1 MVKLFGNLRV
11 STIPISSYSNVPT
24 FQYSV
29 LLPYKAMI
37 EIINLHKSFGDLAVL
52 SGLTLSVARGETFS
66 ILGKSGT
73 GKSVTL
79 KCLVGLLEPDAG
91 EVVVDSTRVDIYS
104 RKALSEIRKKTGF
117 LFQSG
122 ALYDSMSVLDNL
134 TFNLSRHHKVTH
146 AEAKEKSEHYL
157 TLVGLSEAIGKMP
170 SELSGGMRKRAALA
184 RALVI
189 EPQILLYDE
198 PTTGLDPITS
208 AGISELIR
216 DMQGRFGMTAIVV
229 THDILCAGIVSDR
242 AGVLKDGLLKYTGTL
257 NELAEIEDEEVK
269 GFFRNPL

>member
-1 MVKLFGNLRV
+1 
-11 STIPISSYSNVPT
+11 
-24 FQYSV
+24 
-29 LLPYKAMI
+29 MI
-37 EIINLHKSFGDLAVL
+37 EITNLYKSFGDLVVL
-52 SGLTLSVARGETFS
+52 SGLSLSVARGETFS

-79 KCLVGLLEPDAG
+79 KCIVGLLEPDAG
-91 EVVVDSTRVDIYS
+91 EVLVDSTRVDIS
-104 RKALSEIRKKTGF
+104 NRRGLSEIRKKTGF
-117 LFQSG
+117 LFQGG
-122 ALYDSMSVLDNL
+122 ALYDSMSVRKNL
-134 TFNLSRHHKVTH
+134 TFNLRRHHKVTNN
-146 AEAKEKSEHYL
+146 EANEKAEHYL
-157 TLVGLSEAIGKMP
+157 TLVGLKGAIDKMP

-208 AGISELIR
+208 AEISELIG
-216 DMQGRFGMTAIVV
+216 DMHKRFGMTAIVV

-242 AGVLKDGLLKYTGTL
+242 AGVLKDGLLKYTGKM
-257 NELAEIEDEEVK
+257 NELAGIEDEEVR

>member
-1 MVKLFGNLRV
+1 MIKIENL
-11 STIPISSYSNVPT
+11 
-24 FQYSV
+24 
-29 LLPYKAMI
+29 YKA
-37 EIINLHKSFGDLAVL
+37 FGSLRVL
-52 SGLTLSVARGETFS
+52 SGLNLNVRKGETFS

-79 KCLVGLLEPDAG
+79 KCIVGLLVPDAG
-91 EVVVDSTRVDIYS
+91 DIAVDTIRVDVEDRRS
-104 RKALSEIRKKTGF
+104 LFKIRRMIGF

-122 ALYDSMSVLDNL
+122 ALYDSMSVRENLVFNL
-134 TFNLSRHHKVTH
+134 TRHQHVRH
-146 AEAKEKSEHYL
+146 AEAADKAAHYL
-157 TLVGLSEAIGKMP
+157 TLVGLGNAIDKMP

-208 AGISELIR
+208 AEISDLITE
-216 DMQGRFGMTAIVV
+216 MHAKFNITGIVV

-242 AGVLKDGLLKYTGTL
+242 AGVLKDGVLKYTGAI
-257 NELAEIEDEEVK
+257 NELAGIEDEEVT
-269 GFFRNPL
+269 GFFRKPL

>member
-1 MVKLFGNLRV
+1 M
-11 STIPISSYSNVPT
+11 T
-24 FQYSV
+24 
-29 LLPYKAMI
+29 ADCEMI
-37 EIINLHKSFGDLAVL
+37 EIINLHKSFGNLKVL
-52 SGLTLSVARGETFS
+52 SGLNLSVNKGETFS

-79 KCLVGLLEPDAG
+79 KCIVGLLVPDAG
-91 EVVVDSTRVDIYS
+91 NVIVDSARVDIS
-104 RKALSEIRKKTGF
+104 NRKTLSEIRRMIGF

-122 ALYDSMSVLDNL
+122 ALYDSMSVRENLIFNL
-134 TFNLSRHHKVTH
+134 TRHHKVGH
-146 AEAKEKSEHYL
+146 DEASDKAEHYL
-157 TLVGLSEAIGKMP
+157 TLVGLKNAIDKMP

-208 AGISELIR
+208 AEISELIKEMHR
-216 DMQGRFGMTAIVV
+216 QFTITAIVV
-229 THDILCAGIVSDR
+229 THDILCAGIVSDK
-242 AGVLKDGLLKYTGTL
+242 AGVLNEGVLKYTGMF
-257 NELAEIEDEEVK
+257 NELVKIEDEEVA

>member
-1 MVKLFGNLRV
+1 MVLFD
-11 STIPISSYSNVPT
+11 
-24 FQYSV
+24 
-29 LLPYKAMI
+29 MI
-37 EIINLHKSFGDLAVL
+37 EINNLYKSFGSLRVL
-52 SGLTLSVARGETFS
+52 SGLNLSVNRGETFS

-79 KCLVGLLEPDAG
+79 KCIVGLLIPEAG
-91 EVVVDSTRVDIYS
+91 DISVDSMRVDVS
-104 RKALSEIRKKTGF
+104 DRKSLFKIRRMIGF

-122 ALYDSMSVLDNL
+122 ALYDSMTVRENLVFNL
-134 TFNLSRHHKVTH
+134 TRHHHVRQIEA
-146 AEAKEKSEHYL
+146 AEKAAHYL
-157 TLVGLSEAIGKMP
+157 TLVGLENAVDKMP

-208 AGISELIR
+208 AGISDLIR
-216 DMQGRFGMTAIVV
+216 EMHRKFNITGIVV

-242 AGVLKDGLLKYTGTL
+242 AGVLKDGVLKYSGTI
-257 NELAEIEDEEVK
+257 NELGEIEDEEVK
-269 GFFRNPL
+269 GFFRNPLQT

>member
-1 MVKLFGNLRV
+1 MIKIENL
-11 STIPISSYSNVPT
+11 Y
-24 FQYSV
+24 
-29 LLPYKAMI
+29 
-37 EIINLHKSFGDLAVL
+37 KSFGSQRVL
-52 SGLTLSVARGETFS
+52 NGLSLKVEKGETFS

-79 KCLVGLLEPDAG
+79 KCIVGLLVPDSG
-91 EVVVDSTRVDIYS
+91 DIYVDSVAVDVDD
-104 RKALSEIRKKTGF
+104 RKSLFKIRQMIGF

-122 ALYDSMSVLDNL
+122 ALYDSMSVRENLMFNL
-134 TFNLSRHHKVTH
+134 TRHHHVRH
-146 AEAKEKSEHYL
+146 SEAYEKAAHYL
-157 TLVGLSEAIGKMP
+157 SLVGLGNSIDKMP

-208 AGISELIR
+208 AEIGDLIR
-216 DMQGRFGMTAIVV
+216 EMHTKFSITGIVV

-242 AGVLKDGLLKYTGTL
+242 AGVLKDGVLKYTGGL
-257 NELAEIEDEEVK
+257 NELTGIEDEEVK
-269 GFFRNPL
+269 GFFRKPL

>member
-1 MVKLFGNLRV
+1 
-11 STIPISSYSNVPT
+11 
-24 FQYSV
+24 
-29 LLPYKAMI
+29 MI
-37 EIINLHKSFGDLAVL
+37 EITNLFKAFGSQRVL
-52 SGLTLSVARGETFS
+52 SGLSLSVKKGETFS

-79 KCLVGLLEPDAG
+79 KCIVGLLIPDAG
-91 EVVVDSTRVDIYS
+91 DISVDNLPVDVGD
-104 RKALSEIRKKTGF
+104 RKSLFRIRQMIGF

-122 ALYDSMSVLDNL
+122 ALYDSMSVRENLVFNL
-134 TFNLSRHHKVTH
+134 TRHERVKHS
-146 AEAKEKSEHYL
+146 EASEKAAHYL
-157 TLVGLSEAIGKMP
+157 SLVGLGRSIDKMP

-189 EPQILLYDE
+189 EPRILLYDE

-208 AGISELIR
+208 AEISDLIR
-216 DMQGRFGMTAIVV
+216 EMHGRFKITGIVV

-242 AGVLKDGLLKYTGTL
+242 AGVLKDGVLKYTGTI
-257 NELAEIEDEEVK
+257 NELAGIADEEVK

>member
-1 MVKLFGNLRV
+1 MIKIENL
-11 STIPISSYSNVPT
+11 
-24 FQYSV
+24 
-29 LLPYKAMI
+29 YKA
-37 EIINLHKSFGDLAVL
+37 FGSQRVL
-52 SGLTLSVARGETFS
+52 SGLSLTVKKGETFS

-79 KCLVGLLEPDAG
+79 KCIVGLLVPDAG
-91 EVVVDSTRVDIYS
+91 DIAVDSLRVDVED
-104 RKALSEIRKKTGF
+104 RKSLFRIRQMIGF

-122 ALYDSMSVLDNL
+122 ALYDSMSVRENLVFNL
-134 TFNLSRHHKVTH
+134 TRHHRVKH
-146 AEAKEKSEHYL
+146 AEATDKAAHYL
-157 TLVGLSEAIGKMP
+157 TLVGLGNAIDKMP

-208 AGISELIR
+208 AEISDLITE
-216 DMQGRFGMTAIVV
+216 MHSKFNITGIVV

-242 AGVLKDGLLKYTGTL
+242 AGVLNDGVLKYTGTI
-257 NELAEIEDEEVK
+257 NELSGIDDEDV
-269 GFFRNPL
+269 

>member
-1 MVKLFGNLRV
+1 
-11 STIPISSYSNVPT
+11 
-24 FQYSV
+24 
-29 LLPYKAMI
+29 MI
-37 EIINLHKSFGDLAVL
+37 DIRDLYKSFSSRQVL
-52 SGLTLSVARGETFS
+52 SGLNLSVAKGETFS

-79 KCLVGLLEPDAG
+79 KCIVGLMVPDAG
-91 EVVVDSTRVDIYS
+91 EIEVDSTRVDIGD
-104 RKALSEIRKKTGF
+104 RKTLNNIRRMIGF

-122 ALYDSMSVLDNL
+122 ALYDSMSIRDNL
-134 TFNLSRHHKVTH
+134 VFNLTRHHKVRH
-146 AEAKEKSEHYL
+146 AEASEKAAHYL
-157 TLVGLSEAIGKMP
+157 SLVGLGDFVDKMP

-208 AGISELIR
+208 AEIGELIR
-216 DMQGRFGMTAIVV
+216 EMHGKFGITGIVV

-242 AGVLKDGLLKYTGTL
+242 AGVLKNGVLKYSGSLDELTG
-257 NELAEIEDEEVK
+257 IEDEEVK
-269 GFFRNPL
+269 GFFRKPLE

>member
-1 MVKLFGNLRV
+1 
-11 STIPISSYSNVPT
+11 
-24 FQYSV
+24 
-29 LLPYKAMI
+29 MI
-37 EIINLHKSFGDLAVL
+37 ELINLHKSFGDLKVL
-52 SGLTLSVARGETFS
+52 SGLNLSVAKGETFS

-79 KCLVGLLEPDAG
+79 KCIVGLLVPDAG
-91 EVVVDSTRVDIYS
+91 SVVVDSTRVDTLD
-104 RKALSEIRKKTGF
+104 RKSLSEIRRKTGF

-122 ALYDSMSVLDNL
+122 ALYDSMSVRDNL

-146 AEAKEKSEHYL
+146 TEADEKAGHYL
-157 TLVGLSEAIGKMP
+157 TLVGLEGAIDKMP

-184 RALVI
+184 RALVV

-208 AGISELIR
+208 AEISELIR
-216 DMQGRFGMTAIVV
+216 DMHGRFGMTAIVV

-242 AGVLKDGLLKYTGTL
+242 AGVLQEGVLKYTGKL
-257 NELAEIEDEEVK
+257 DELVRIEDEEVA
-269 GFFRNPL
+269 GFFREGPLDRNPH

>member
-1 MVKLFGNLRV
+1 
-11 STIPISSYSNVPT
+11 
-24 FQYSV
+24 
-29 LLPYKAMI
+29 MI
-37 EIINLHKSFGDLAVL
+37 EIRNIYKSFNSQRVL
-52 SGLTLSVARGETFS
+52 RGLSLSVAKGETFS

-79 KCLVGLLEPDAG
+79 KCIVGLMVPDAG
-91 EVVVDSTRVDIYS
+91 DIAVDSTQVDTRD
-104 RKALSEIRKKTGF
+104 RKSLRRIRRMTGF

-122 ALYDSMSVLDNL
+122 ALYDSMSIRDNL
-134 TFNLSRHHKVTH
+134 VFSLMRHHRMKH
-146 AEAKEKSEHYL
+146 IEASGKAEHYL
-157 TLVGLSEAIGKMP
+157 SLVGLGNSVDKMP

-208 AGISELIR
+208 AEIGELIR
-216 DMQGRFGMTAIVV
+216 EMHAKFDITGIVV

-242 AGVLKDGLLKYTGTL
+242 AGVLQDGLLKYTGTM
-257 NELAEIEDEEVK
+257 NELVRIEDEEVR
-269 GFFRNPL
+269 GFFRKPL

>member
-1 MVKLFGNLRV
+1 
-11 STIPISSYSNVPT
+11 
-24 FQYSV
+24 
-29 LLPYKAMI
+29 MI
-37 EIINLHKSFGDLAVL
+37 ELRDIYKSFGSQKVL
-52 SGLTLSVARGETFS
+52 QGLSLSVAKGETFS

-79 KCLVGLLEPDAG
+79 KCIMGLMVPDAG
-91 EVVVDSTRVDIYS
+91 DIAVDSTPIHVED
-104 RKALSEIRKKTGF
+104 RKSLRKIRKMTGF

-122 ALYDSMSVLDNL
+122 ALYDSMSVRENLVFNL
-134 TFNLSRHHKVTH
+134 TRHHRVKH
-146 AEAKEKSEHYL
+146 NEAYEKAAHYL
-157 TLVGLSEAIGKMP
+157 SLVGLGDSIDKMP

-208 AGISELIR
+208 AEIGELMREMHAQFNIT
-216 DMQGRFGMTAIVV
+216 GIVV

-242 AGVLKDGLLKYTGTL
+242 AGVLQDGVLKYTGVL
-257 NELAEIEDEEVK
+257 NELAQIEDEEVR
-269 GFFRNPL
+269 GFFRKPL

>member
-1 MVKLFGNLRV
+1 MIKIENL
-11 STIPISSYSNVPT
+11 
-24 FQYSV
+24 
-29 LLPYKAMI
+29 YKA
-37 EIINLHKSFGDLAVL
+37 FGSQPVL
-52 SGLTLSVARGETFS
+52 SGVNLTVAKGETFS

-79 KCLVGLLEPDAG
+79 KCIVGLLVPDAG
-91 EVVVDSTRVDIYS
+91 DIAVDSLRVDVED
-104 RKALSEIRKKTGF
+104 RKSLFRIRQMIGF

-122 ALYDSMSVLDNL
+122 ALYDSMSVRENLVFNL
-134 TFNLSRHHKVTH
+134 TRHHRVRH
-146 AEAKEKSEHYL
+146 AEAADKAAHYL
-157 TLVGLSEAIGKMP
+157 TLVGLGSAIDKMP

-208 AGISELIR
+208 AEISDLITE
-216 DMQGRFGMTAIVV
+216 MHAKFSITGIVV

-242 AGVLKDGLLKYTGTL
+242 AGVLKDGVLKYTGTI
-257 NELAEIEDEEVK
+257 NELAGIEDEEVK